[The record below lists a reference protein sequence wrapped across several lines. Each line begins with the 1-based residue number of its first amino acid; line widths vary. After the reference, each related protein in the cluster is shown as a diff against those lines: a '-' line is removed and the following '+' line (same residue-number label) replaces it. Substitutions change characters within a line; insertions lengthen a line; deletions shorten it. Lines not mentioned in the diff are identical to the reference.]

1 MLRATLDCLEGAKP
15 PTAANRAR
23 VLGRS
28 RQAVWEFDKRHP
40 DFWEW
45 QDAVVRRVSSNK
57 WGLVKNR
64 AADLA
69 IQGSSTHAEIFCRM
83 ESGHYGRGVPNDGL
97 LAPSVPTF
105 HMNFLIPRP
114 EPVAL
119 LSTSVAPAPTPT
131 ATAGPPAAGSSLI
144 PRPPASPGIPTV
156 AVRR

>member
-1 MLRATLDCLEGAKP
+1 MAGAAARGKRAGARPATALGPLTKPDGSPTTLRASYWRMLRATLECLENGKP

-45 QDAVVRRVSSNK
+45 QDSVVRRTSSNK

-69 IQGSSTHAEIFCRM
+69 IQGSPTHAEIFCRM
-83 ESGHYGRGVPNDGL
+83 ESGHYGRGV
-97 LAPSVPTF
+97 V
-105 HMNFLIPRP
+105 I
-114 EPVAL
+114 E
-119 LSTSVAPAPTPT
+119 
-131 ATAGPPAAGSSLI
+131 
-144 PRPPASPGIPTV
+144 PPASPGL
-156 AVRR
+156 RSSR